1 MAAVYNFKKLILLAV
16 NSLGQHHYKL
26 VNILHI
32 FCKVERFL
40 QRCWHIIVKK
50 LSGFLQT
57 SSITGK
63 HRAGVYIDLTPTT
76 NSQSKKQN
84 SYNYCMMDTNYD
96 QADHV

>member
-1 MAAVYNFKKLILLAV
+1 M
-16 NSLGQHHYKL
+16 

-40 QRCWHIIVKK
+40 QRHRHIIVKK

-63 HRAGVYIDLTPTT
+63 HRAGVYIDLRSTT
-76 NSQSKKQN
+76 NPQRKKQN
-84 SYNYCMMDTNYD
+84 SYNYRMMGTNYD
-96 QADHV
+96 KADYV